1 MGLRNERKAKWNLDL
16 NATARYARRELRR
29 EPSNIMTKIYPLG
42 ETSGNHCDL
51 DDGSDFSNHEHVDLD
66 RIRRAVREI
75 LAAVGDDPDREGLR
89 ETPDR
94 VARMYAEVFRGLRE
108 DPRVHLKKLF
118 TQKYDEMVLIKDI
131 RFESFCEHHL
141 LPFTGVAHVAYLP
154 NGKVI
159 GLSKIPRVI
168 DVLAKRPQMQERLT
182 EEVADLLMKELNAKG
197 VAVVVEASHS
207 CMTVRGVHKTSSS
220 FVTSAMRGAFKER
233 LATRTEVMSLIFG
246 GRARE

>member
-1 MGLRNERKAKWNLDL
+1 M
-16 NATARYARRELRR
+16 ARRESA
-29 EPSNIMTKIYPLG
+29 ECAPSNG
-42 ETSGNHCDL
+42 TSC
-51 DDGSDFSNHEHVDLD
+51 GSDEGAALVPAEVDLE

-75 LAAVGDDPDREGLR
+75 LLAVGEDPDREGLQ

-94 VARMYAEVFRGLRE
+94 VARMYAEVFAGLHQ
-108 DPRVHLKKLF
+108 DPRVHLQKHF

-131 RFESFCEHHL
+131 QFESFCEHHL
-141 LPFTGVAHVAYLP
+141 LPFSGKAHVAYLP

-182 EEVADLLMKELNAKG
+182 EDVADLLMKELDAKG
-197 VAVVVEASHS
+197 VAVVIEASHS
-207 CMTVRGVHKTSSS
+207 CMTVRGVHKPEST
-220 FVTSAMRGAFKER
+220 FVTSAMRGGFRER

-246 GRARE
+246 RKS

>member
-1 MGLRNERKAKWNLDL
+1 VPVRLKKDYRDEIGFMTTHSTMDKSTSNGEECGLEVADM
-16 NATARYARRELRR
+16 
-29 EPSNIMTKIYPLG
+29 EPRHPS
-42 ETSGNHCDL
+42 
-51 DDGSDFSNHEHVDLD
+51 VDLD

-75 LAAVGDDPDREGLR
+75 LEAVGDDPEREGLR

-94 VARMYAEVFRGLRE
+94 VARMYAEVFQGLHQ
-108 DPRVHLKKLF
+108 DARVHLQKLF
-118 TQKYDEMVLIKDI
+118 TQKYDEIVLIKDI
-131 RFESFCEHHL
+131 RFASFCEHHL
-141 LPFTGVAHVAYLP
+141 LPFSGVAHVAYLP

-182 EEVADLLMKELNAKG
+182 EELADLLMKELDAKG

-207 CMTVRGVHKTSSS
+207 CMTVRGVQKPGSS
-220 FVTSAMRGAFKER
+220 FVTSAMRGGFKDR

-246 GRARE
+246 GKSRD